1 MSLVTWRTYR
11 YHSSHPSFLLILPYI
26 CSFQRLSK
34 SPASWETLIFRM
46 KYEQLSNFTTRC
58 DGMNISLWFLCET
71 VWHRIDTHITY
82 CRKIIWTST
91 NPANAVNNLSWLATH
106 IFAIVTQSPAPP
118 PTASLMDWDKAL
130 VMCHDAEITGIVLL
144 CWEEDT
150 QKRREGEKKGIGEK
164 RRNSRWDHK
173 EGASAV
179 MTLSCWDNHQTLV
192 MFSEW
197 WGSLITPVA
206 QIWESADT
214 VIVRRTNPKYKIDNM

>member
-1 MSLVTWRTYR
+1 
-11 YHSSHPSFLLILPYI
+11 
-26 CSFQRLSK
+26 
-34 SPASWETLIFRM
+34 
-46 KYEQLSNFTTRC
+46 
-58 DGMNISLWFLCET
+58 MNISLRFLCET

-82 CRKIIWTST
+82 CRKIIRTST
-91 NPANAVNNLSWLATH
+91 SPANAVNNLSWLATH

-118 PTASLMDWDKAL
+118 PTASLMDWNKAL

-150 QKRREGEKKGIGEK
+150 QKRREGEKKGIWER

-197 WGSLITPVA
+197 WGSLWEGLITPVA

-214 VIVRRTNPKYKIDNM
+214 VNVRGTNPKYCIDNM